1 MEERIPDF
9 IEYLSKVKN
18 ASESTIQ
25 SYRRDLKRLVA
36 FLYGKGVEELTE
48 VTPTILNSYILFLE
62 REGFSTATVSRNV
75 ASIKAFFH
83 YVVEYHMVN
92 EDPARSIK
100 APHIDRKLPEIMTV
114 SEVEQLLISPNLT
127 TDKGIRDKAMLE
139 LLYATGM
146 RVTELISVKLFDVN
160 LMFDYLI
167 CRDGGKERVI
177 PFGREA
183 KRATL
188 EYLERAWENL
198 LKGRESD
205 FLFVNCQGN
214 PMSRQGFWK
223 LLKQYGR
230 EAGIQAD
237 ITPHTLRHSF
247 AAHLVQNGADL
258 KAVQEMMGHAD
269 IATTQVYRNVTM
281 EQIKKT
287 YAKAHPRG

>member
-146 RVTELISVKLFDVN
+146 RVTELISVTVSDV
-160 LMFDYLI
+160 
-167 CRDGGKERVI
+167 
-177 PFGREA
+177 
-183 KRATL
+183 TL
-188 EYLERAWENL
+188 LGEYLLCGVGGLARGIRFGWENL

>member
-92 EDPARSIK
+92 EDPARCIK

-188 EYLERAWENL
+188 EYLERARENL